1 MMQNE
6 EQPTYE
12 PLSDEVL
19 QKIDADTARQNN
31 MVTGVEPAEQQP
43 STPQTSTQP
52 EQPKQ
57 ETKPQPE
64 EPKKEEESSDDQF
77 IPQLMEGSAD
87 IGDYARF
94 GMEMGGSPVAG
105 TADFIVDAVNLI
117 PGVQIPKLPKYQNDL
132 AQSLRELSSIIIPNV
147 FIAGR
152 LVKAGQ
158 VANAAVKWKAGQ
170 SALVKFLG
178 TAGVGAGVGA
188 AVDYTVEFNQKD
200 DNFLGSVKKMFP
212 KTLQWI
218 SDDWA
223 TVDSDSPDLKRAKN
237 IKEGVGLGI
246 FTDLLGGFIKLL
258 SDIKGTRR
266 VTNIIP
272 EDELAKNQAAKR
284 KRAEEASPE
293 DVFDN
298 SAKARESA
306 VDEMANLNLSQAE
319 EAELD
324 QVFGAKDSFDPAE
337 EGLRSMDADGVEG
350 VTVDAVRT
358 QKNINSVYGRLGS
371 ILTDAALKYGLKI
384 DNLSQRQVIMMLKDK
399 IKSAGKYAAEIAG
412 GAKITF
418 EMIDEA
424 GTRLAEL
431 LYDPRMDTGSL
442 RKTLDAFKDELDKI
456 DGKAKSLS
464 DVGYNATMKA
474 IKSYM
479 DDYIDM
485 DIYKAA
491 GYLTHSLGGQVSDM
505 AEGARL
511 MEGTEAVQRAQ
522 EMILDRLEYLM
533 VEKGFAAY
541 NRGASLNFLN
551 TWKRL
556 SKNPGEL
563 KDAVLAARQGNEDYL
578 SNLTTN
584 TKEFMD
590 TLRTMSRERP
600 QFLVPLQMAWEF
612 SDGDINTLTKLNRF
626 FDQSLPAISKA
637 FYDDTPEVPNQIV
650 QGAWSNI
657 YNSVLTSISTPTKAL
672 FGNLSLMM
680 LKPFSVSAGA
690 VIGRDWDTLKRGWY
704 QYSGLLHTMRNSYN
718 HMSMVF
724 RKASTD
730 PTSVSYIM
738 RDDLVT
744 KNEATMDILHSYAR
758 AAEQKGEYGPLALY
772 NVAET
777 LHDLGNNPLLRFG
790 ANAMTALDGF
800 TRAAMATVEA
810 RGKVYDRFVKGGQ
823 KLNGQTLRKAE
834 DDLYNSMFDKS
845 GMITN
850 EAVDYASRE
859 IALNLDNEGVQAIS
873 KFISHHQY
881 MKPFLMFPRTS
892 ANMISMTNK
901 FSPVSLFM
909 KDYERLARPG
919 NNFTMEEIKDILTS
933 KGIEYS
939 GDLDTDMI
947 QFNNLRAEIR
957 GRKAIGTLTIM
968 GAVGLFMNDSLHG
981 NGHFD
986 KERQRVRQSLNWK
999 PRTYKAIDG
1008 NWYSYDGMGPISD
1021 FLALTADVMDHFD
1034 TVTEQDLET
1043 TLAKLGFLLGA
1054 NLTNKSMLAGLEPMN
1069 DVLSGNPAA
1078 LNRWAASFTSS
1089 LVPLS
1094 GFRNELGRII
1104 SPQLREVDQEFFQ
1117 LLRNRNKFLDAID
1130 PATALPNAYDWIDG
1144 NKIGYSDNF
1153 FARGWNAI
1161 MPMKVSGEISP
1172 ERQFLID
1179 IEFDSRPVFN
1189 KSEKGIKLT
1198 PKQRSELY
1206 SLIGQQHFFRDSIR
1220 EIMQT
1225 TDAKEWRAQIKE
1237 MRRSGK
1243 QVDPELW
1250 QSLYRRLNS
1259 KLRQAKKYAMAKM
1272 EYPNDIRNQEIM
1284 SGFNRQSQLRGQV
1297 PQFPLVNR

>member
-1 MMQNE
+1 MENE

-12 PLSDEVL
+12 PLSDDVL
-19 QKIDADTARQNN
+19 NKIDADTARQNN
-31 MVTGVEPAEQQP
+31 MVTGEEVVEQATTSTQSE
-43 STPQTSTQP
+43 STPQQQKPETQPKAEP
-52 EQPKQ
+52 EQP
-57 ETKPQPE
+57 
-64 EPKKEEESSDDQF
+64 KEEESSDDQL
-77 IPQLMEGSAD
+77 IPQLMDGNAD
-87 IGDYARF
+87 IGDFARF
-94 GMEMGGSPVAG
+94 GVEMGGSPVAG

-117 PGVQIPKLPKYQNDL
+117 PGVQIPKIPKYQNDL
-132 AQSLRELSSIIIPNV
+132 AQSLRELSSIIVPNV

-152 LVKAGQ
+152 LIKAGQ
-158 VANAAVKWKAGQ
+158 AANAAVKWKAGQ

-178 TAGVGAGVGA
+178 TAGVSAGVGA
-188 AVDYTVEFNQKD
+188 GVDYTVEFNQKD

-223 TVDSDSPDLKRAKN
+223 TIDTDSSDLKRAKN
-237 IKEGVGLGI
+237 IKEGVGLGV
-246 FTDLLGGFIKLL
+246 FTDLLGGFIKLGQA
-258 SDIKGTRR
+258 IKGTRR
-266 VTNIIP
+266 VTTIIP
-272 EDELAKNQAAKR
+272 EDEIAEVAAAKR
-284 KRAEEASPE
+284 MQPDEATPE
-293 DVFDN
+293 DVFNN
-298 SAKARESA
+298 SAKAREEA
-306 VDEMANLNLSQAE
+306 LDQMGYLNLTKAE
-319 EAELD
+319 EKDLD
-324 QVFGAKDSFDPAE
+324 QVFGVKDSFDPAE
-337 EGLRSMDADGVEG
+337 EGVRSMDKDGLVG
-350 VTVDAVRT
+350 ATVDAARI
-358 QKNINSVYGRLGS
+358 QNNINTVYGRLGS
-371 ILTDAALKYGLKI
+371 VITDAALKYGL
-384 DNLSQRQVIMMLKDK
+384 NANSLSQREVIQNLAKQ
-399 IKSAGKYAAEIAG
+399 IKNSGKYSAEVASG
-412 GAKITF
+412 KKITF
-418 EMIDEA
+418 EQIDEA
-424 GTRLAEL
+424 GTNLAEL
-431 LYDPRMDTGSL
+431 LYDTRMDTGSI
-442 RKTLDAFKDELDKI
+442 RKLLSEFKDELSKL
-456 DGKAKSLS
+456 DGNVKSLS

-479 DDYIDM
+479 DDYIEM
-485 DIYKAA
+485 DINKAA

-511 MEGTEAVQRAQ
+511 MQGTEAVQRAQ

-556 SKNPGEL
+556 SKNPESL
-563 KDAVLAARQGNEDYL
+563 KQSVLAAREGNEEYL
-578 SNLTTN
+578 STLAQD
-584 TKEFMD
+584 TKRFMN
-590 TLRTMSRERP
+590 TLRTISRERP
-600 QFLVPLQMAWEF
+600 NYLEPLHLAWEF
-612 SDGDINTLTKLNRF
+612 SDGDINTLTKLNKF
-626 FDQSLPAISKA
+626 YDQSLPSIEKA
-637 FYDDTPEVPNQIV
+637 FYDNQPQVPNQIV

-657 YNSVLTSISTPTKAL
+657 YNSVLTSVSTPMKAL

-680 LKPFSVSAGA
+680 LKPMSITAGA
-690 VIGRDWDTLKRGWY
+690 VIGRDLDTLKRGWY
-704 QYSGLLHTMRNSYN
+704 QYSGVMHTMQNSLK

-724 RKASTD
+724 KKASTD

-738 RDDLVT
+738 RDDLVV
-744 KNEATMDILHSYAR
+744 KNEETMNILHSYAK
-758 AAEQKGEYGPLALY
+758 ASEASGEYGPMALY

-777 LHDLGNNPLLRFG
+777 LNDMGNSPILRFG

-810 RGKVYDRFVKGGQ
+810 RGKAYDVFVKGS
-823 KLNGQTLRKAE
+823 KDLNGQTLREAE
-834 DDLYNSMFDKS
+834 QGIYNTMFDKS
-845 GMITN
+845 GMISDS
-850 EAVDYASRE
+850 AVDHASRE

-909 KDYERLARPG
+909 KDYNRLAMPG
-919 NNFTMEEIKDILTS
+919 NNFTLDEIKEILTS
-933 KGIEYS
+933 KGIEYT
-939 GDLDTDMI
+939 GNFDADMV

-957 GRKAIGTLTIM
+957 GRKAIGMFTIM
-968 GAVGLFMNDSLHG
+968 GAAGLFMNDSLRG

-999 PRTYKAIDG
+999 PRTYKAVDG
-1008 NWYSYDGMGPISD
+1008 NWYSYDGLGPISD
-1021 FLALTADVMDHFD
+1021 FLAVTADVMDHFD
-1034 TVTEQDLET
+1034 TVTEQTLET
-1043 TLAKLGFLLGA
+1043 TLAKLGFMLGA

-1078 LNRWAASFTSS
+1078 LNRWAASFASS
-1089 LVPLS
+1089 LAPLS
-1094 GFRNELGRII
+1094 GFRNELGRLI

-1117 LLRNRNKFLDAID
+1117 LVRNRNKFLDSID
-1130 PATALPNAYDWIDG
+1130 PDTALPNAYDWIDG

-1161 MPMKVSGEISP
+1161 MPMKVSGAISP

-1189 KSEKGIKLT
+1189 KSMKGVELT

-1206 SLIGQQHFFRDSIR
+1206 NLIGKQKYFKQAIQK
-1220 EIMQT
+1220 IMQT

-1237 MRRSGK
+1237 MRRSGT

-1250 QSLYRRLNS
+1250 QSLYRRLNTE
-1259 KLRQAKKYAMAKM
+1259 LRQAKKFALANM
-1272 EYPNDIRNQEIM
+1272 EYPNDIRDLEIM
-1284 SGFNRQSQLRGQV
+1284 SGFNKQNQLRGYA